1 MIQGIAVFSLTLLFV
16 ALIPVIG
23 PIVVI
28 MTPLPILYHYSRLGR
43 LKGLAA
49 MAVALAAV
57 YVILGLLNQRVNPF
71 ILSTIGLTGVILA
84 EILRWRLSIEK
95 TFLLASLALFFGGV
109 GFIAYFALRTGASP
123 WSVLELYVAGIIR
136 ENLKLYEQLNVSP
149 DQVALVR
156 ENSRGIAEFITGIFP
171 ALAFSGAMI
180 TVWLNVLAGRLL
192 FRGKG
197 GPIPDFG
204 DLATWKAPERLVW
217 VLIVS
222 GTAVLAPWEP
232 LDVIGLNILILCC
245 LVYFF
250 QGLSIATFFFR
261 VKRIPLVMRAL
272 FYLLILVQQYM
283 VVFVIALGLFDIWV
297 DFRKRIKGI
306 TDVHA

>member
-1 MIQGIAVFSLTLLFV
+1 MILGIAVFSLTLLFV
-16 ALIPVIG
+16 TLIPFLG
-23 PIVVI
+23 PIAVI

-43 LKGLAA
+43 VKGLT
-49 MAVALAAV
+49 ALAIALGAV
-57 YVILGLLNQRVNPF
+57 YVILGLLGQRINIV
-71 ILSTIGLTGVILA
+71 ILSTIALTGLILA

-95 TFLLASLALFFGGV
+95 TFLLASLALFFSGA
-109 GFIAYFALRTGASP
+109 GFIAYLALRTGTSP

-136 ENLKLYEQLNVSP
+136 ENLKLYEQMNFSP
-149 DQVALVR
+149 DQVALIR
-156 ENSRGIAEFITGIFP
+156 ENSRGITEFVTGIFP
-171 ALAFSGAMI
+171 ALAFSGAVI

-192 FRGKG
+192 FREKG
-197 GPIPDFG
+197 IPFPDFG
-204 DLATWKAPERLVW
+204 DWGTWKAPERLVW
-217 VLIVS
+217 LLIAS
-222 GTAVLAPWEP
+222 GAAVLAPWES

-261 VKRIPLVMRAL
+261 VKRIPRIMRGL

-283 VVFVIALGLFDIWV
+283 VVFVVALGLFDIWV
-297 DFRKRIKGI
+297 DFRKRITGI